1 MGPVSG
7 RRNAWVSGESG
18 KMTEN
23 FTESSTYCAY
33 CAYCAYS
40 TDSDLVS
47 ESLVVE
53 SVVQCWPA
61 HVRH

>member
-1 MGPVSG
+1 MNDG
-7 RRNAWVSGESG
+7 RNAWVSGESG

-23 FTESSTYCAY
+23 FTESNAICAY
-33 CAYCAYS
+33 CIQS

-53 SVVQCWPA
+53 SIM
-61 HVRH
+61 